1 MSYEK
6 QEHYNIPCLVELSVN
21 MLPLKGMLE
30 DSVPTFH
37 TLPVLQV
44 FKNYCPFVE
53 EQYYIH
59 ILSSGFMQIL
69 LITYFYADLIILY
82 STLWIFT

>member
-1 MSYEK
+1 MFGGIECQYASFK
-6 QEHYNIPCLVELSVN
+6 RHAGS
-21 MLPLKGMLE
+21 
-30 DSVPTFH
+30 SVPTFY
-37 TLPVLQV
+37 TLPVLRV

-82 STLWIFT
+82 STL

>member
-44 FKNYCPFVE
+44 FKNYCPFIE
-53 EQYYIH
+53 E
-59 ILSSGFMQIL
+59 
-69 LITYFYADLIILY
+69 
-82 STLWIFT
+82 